1 MDKITTDPARLAEL
15 LNRTYDLTDVID
27 SLSTPVARTRNIP
40 WYQSPKVF
48 TPTEKFGTRK
58 AFVDPTMYS
67 LEHSASSAANQLAA
81 ARAEREITKAAA
93 MLEAPAGHFGP
104 VVGVPERR
112 PPVPRVPGWQRVL
125 TKVLAPAGGLGL
137 EALLHSPELNANE
150 QEELAN
156 RRAAASK

>member
-40 WYQSPKVF
+40 WYQGPTVF
-48 TPTEKFGTRK
+48 TPTEKFGR
-58 AFVDPTMYS
+58 AFVNPTMYS
-67 LEHSASSAANQLAA
+67 LEHTTREAANQLAA
-81 ARAEREITKAAA
+81 ARAEREIAKAAA
-93 MLEAPAGHFGP
+93 MLEAPAGYFDA
-104 VVGVPERR
+104 VKGVPERR